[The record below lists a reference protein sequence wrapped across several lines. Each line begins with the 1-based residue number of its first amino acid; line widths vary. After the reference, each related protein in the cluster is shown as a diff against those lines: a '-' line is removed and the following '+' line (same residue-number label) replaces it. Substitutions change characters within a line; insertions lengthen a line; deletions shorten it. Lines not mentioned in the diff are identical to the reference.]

1 MNVALTLVNG
11 LLTLVIGALTL
22 SFRSFTSSYSSE
34 KGKNLATKEDVA
46 ELTKT
51 IKEVEAKISNDVW
64 NRQKQWELKKEV
76 CFEALRQLALAQW
89 HFPVITAQSDIF
101 RLTDKAE
108 IRDKAYL
115 DLAKSHDALHDMIA
129 AIGQT
134 MLLAQATCDQKV
146 WKTLEVAHDSIA
158 AFGSASL
165 AREVDDNEVR
175 AKTIDAKV
183 AIKSAVAAIRE
194 DLGIQQL
201 EDVSQ

>member
-1 MNVALTLVNG
+1 MEHSLLIIWWALS
-11 LLTLVIGALTL
+11 VIAALFLGSFLKPYL
-22 SFRSFTSSYSSE
+22 SRKAE
-34 KGKNLATKEDVA
+34 NLATKEDVA
-46 ELTKT
+46 ELTRIAKK
-51 IKEVEAKISNDVW
+51 IEADISNDVW
-64 NRQKQWELKKEV
+64 SRQRQWELKKEV
-76 CFEALRQLALAQW
+76 CFEVLKQLALAQW

-101 RLTDKAE
+101 RLTDKPE

-115 DLAKSHDALHDMIA
+115 DLAKSHDALHDMIT

-194 DLGIQQL
+194 DLGIRQL